1 MVNNMNISYDH
12 YKIFYYVTKYGSI
25 TRAAN
30 ALTLNQPNITRTIKT
45 LEAEL
50 ECTLFE
56 RTNKGVR
63 LTPEGERLYEHIRTA
78 VEQIQAG
85 EEEVSLNKSLQ
96 NGIISIGAT
105 EVALRCFLLPVLGA
119 YHSKY
124 PSVKL
129 KICNYSTPQAIT
141 ALQKGLV
148 DLAVVTT
155 PADEIGSLNALKI
168 CSFRETAICGH
179 VFEHLAEK
187 EVSIKEIAKYP
198 LIALSTGT
206 KTYEYYR
213 DFFSENGLP
222 FEPDIE
228 AETADLILPMVQN
241 GLGIGFVPE
250 PFLDGNADNI
260 CRLKIKEN
268 MPTRYICLIKN
279 NEYALSIASRELERS
294 IRDKCRTMS
303 MKG

>member
-1 MVNNMNISYDH
+1 MVKDVNISYDH
-12 YKIFYYVTKYGSI
+12 YKIYYYVTKYGSI

-30 ALTLNQPNITRTIKT
+30 ALTLNQPNITRTIKN

-105 EVALRCFLLPVLGA
+105 EVALRCFLLPILGA

-124 PSVKL
+124 PGVKL
-129 KICNYSTPQAIT
+129 KICNYSTPQAIS

-155 PADEIGSLNALKI
+155 PTGELGSLKALRI
-168 CSFRETAICGH
+168 CSFRETAICGN
-179 VFEHLAEK
+179 VFEHLAGK
-187 EVSIKEIAKYP
+187 EISIKEISEYP
-198 LIALSTGT
+198 LIALSRGT

-213 DFFSENGLP
+213 DFFSEHGLP
-222 FEPDIE
+222 FEPEIE

-250 PFLDGNADNI
+250 PFLDRNIDNI
-260 CRLKIKEN
+260 YRLKIREN
-268 MPTRYICLIKN
+268 MPARYISLIKN
-279 NEYALSIASRELERS
+279 NEYALSIAAKELERM
-294 IRDKCRTMS
+294 IQDKCRTIS

>member
-1 MVNNMNISYDH
+1 MNISYDH

-25 TRAAN
+25 TKAAN
-30 ALTLNQPNITRTIKT
+30 VLTLNQPNITRTIKN

-85 EEEVSLNKSLQ
+85 EEELFLNKSLQ

-105 EVALRCFLLPVLGA
+105 EVALRCFLLPILGT

-124 PSVKL
+124 PGVKL
-129 KICNYSTPQAIT
+129 RISNYSTPQAIS
-141 ALQKGLV
+141 ALQKSLV

-155 PADEIGSLNALKI
+155 PTGELGSLKALRI
-168 CSFRETAICGH
+168 CSFRETAICGN
-179 VFEHLAEK
+179 VFEHLAGK
-187 EVSIKEIAKYP
+187 EISIKEISEYP
-198 LIALSTGT
+198 LIALSRGT

-213 DFFSENGLP
+213 DFFSEHGLP
-222 FEPDIE
+222 FEPEIE

-250 PFLDGNADNI
+250 PFLDRNIDNI
-260 CRLKIKEN
+260 CCLKIKEN
-268 MPTRYICLIKN
+268 MPTRYISLIRN
-279 NEYALSIASRELERS
+279 NEYALSIAAKELER
-294 IRDKCRTMS
+294 IIQDKCRTIS